1 MRVNELKLDNNILG
15 LLTELFSIKGAKEIF
30 EKYNIEMVTEKIEKE
45 GLANFIK
52 QAKNLFEKSKTVEEY
67 KQATSFLDAQINSN
81 KTILNN
87 ADGFMKTMIES
98 MITSFETT
106 KQVSVNHFTPL
117 FQKELKE
124 LLHNIVNEEDKKT
137 VEKYIEQY
145 DITKLSEMLELVKSI
160 ELTIN
165 SRYHETERKVT
176 ESTNTVTQSIEK
188 ETEQVE
194 QNSLFETEEKP
205 KRKKEHKQETKEEP
219 KQEIKEPDKPKV
231 ESKDNSKEEE
241 LDDNDL
247 DDLFSDEDF
256 EEFLDNDIDNNE
268 VFDETTDDLDF

>member
-81 KTILNN
+81 KTMLNN

-165 SRYHETERKVT
+165 SRYNETERKVT
-176 ESTNTVTQSIEK
+176 ETTNNVKQSIEK
-188 ETEQVE
+188 EAEQVE

-205 KRKKEHKQETKEEP
+205 KRKKEHKQE
-219 KQEIKEPDKPKV
+219 IKEPDKPKV
-231 ESKDNSKEEE
+231 ESKDNGKEED
-241 LDDNDL
+241 LDDTDL